1 MENIGA
7 IYYYILIAIIVF
19 CILVVIAFVLAKKFP
34 FLANIC
40 LLCHAMLLLP
50 FATILSKMFS
60 PLSFENSISMV
71 FLLIF
76 LVIIP
81 QVIFFI
87 YTKINKDI
95 NISDTN
101 KTLGDLVTNITD
113 LQNNKQNKFVTGG
126 APLRLAGNS
135 SYLIAVKVFSTVS
148 SAGALGLVLGGYDI
162 HWIYN
167 SQVSVSRS
175 GSNYT
180 FSSGYG
186 TPIVSAIPLG

>member
-19 CILVVIAFVLAKKFP
+19 CFLVVVAFMLAKKFP
-34 FLANIC
+34 ILANIC

-50 FATILSKMFS
+50 FVTILSKMFS

-95 NISDTN
+95 KIIDIILVLTF
-101 KTLGDLVTNITD
+101 LGVLTWSFINPSPTVIK
-113 LQNNKQNKFVTGG
+113 NNKIGQTEENFSEQSTSAKTEDFLLANG
-126 APLRLAGNS
+126 A
-135 SYLIAVKVFSTVS
+135 KE
-148 SAGALGLVLGGYDI
+148 
-162 HWIYN
+162 
-167 SQVSVSRS
+167 
-175 GSNYT
+175 
-180 FSSGYG
+180 
-186 TPIVSAIPLG
+186 